1 MYEGIY
7 QSKEEKQESLRSIG
21 NRICFFRKNTGMTQA
36 QLASLVD
43 IDYRTLSRYEN
54 GNSEMGVNLLFKIA
68 AALHVSVDDLAPEW
82 MGREDA
88 QTDEILG
95 MFVGM
100 SADQRVK
107 ILEYAEFLLMK
118 RTGEE
123 NAPVLYRGM

>member
-54 GNSEMGVNLLFKIA
+54 GNSEIEYSGRFYTPIPEIGNRSSDVKET
-68 AALHVSVDDLAPEW
+68 ALP
-82 MGREDA
+82 
-88 QTDEILG
+88 
-95 MFVGM
+95 F
-100 SADQRVK
+100 
-107 ILEYAEFLLMK
+107 
-118 RTGEE
+118 
-123 NAPVLYRGM
+123 

>member
-1 MYEGIY
+1 
-7 QSKEEKQESLRSIG
+7 
-21 NRICFFRKNTGMTQA
+21 MTQA
-36 QLASLVD
+36 QLAGLVD
-43 IDYRTLSRYEN
+43 MDYRTLSRYEN

-68 AALHVSVDDLAPEW
+68 AALHVNADDLAPEW